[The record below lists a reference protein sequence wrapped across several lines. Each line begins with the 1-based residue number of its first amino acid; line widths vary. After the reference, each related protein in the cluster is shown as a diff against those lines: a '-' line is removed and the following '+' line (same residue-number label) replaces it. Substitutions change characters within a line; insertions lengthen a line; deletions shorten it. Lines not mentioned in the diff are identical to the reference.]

1 MELRRLDTRYLRSF
15 LRTAD
20 LRSISRAAESL
31 GIAQPS
37 LSQQLLRLEDEVG
50 FQLFNRT
57 PRGVTVTEA
66 GRIFQEHARHILRSV
81 DQALEDVQGVNAT
94 ASGQA
99 IIALPYSINRL
110 IGVELVEAVINH
122 APNTSVRLVEAT
134 TGQIRGWLDDGRIDL
149 GVLHDL
155 GPIRHLSVRRLASEE
170 LHLIGPAGR
179 FGTGSDIPL
188 SELKDFPL
196 ITVGPQHG
204 LRKLLDHEAQRQGF
218 TYRVAHEIDAVGT
231 IARLVANGHGY
242 TILSKPAVRDEL
254 ADGRLSF
261 ARLGNGALRRTLSL
275 VRNPAQVVTHASA
288 RVEDLT
294 IKVMASLIGKGV
306 WEADPEA
313 ALGSPGKN

>member
-1 MELRRLDTRYLRSF
+1 MDTRYLRSF

-57 PRGVTVTEA
+57 ARGVTVTEA
-66 GRIFQEHARHILRSV
+66 GRIFQEHARHILRSI
-81 DQALEDVQGVNAT
+81 DQALEDVQAVNAA

-110 IGVELVEAVINH
+110 LGVQLVEAVIDH
-122 APNTSVRLVEAT
+122 APNTEVRLVEAT
-134 TGQIRGWLDDGRIDL
+134 TGQIRGWLNDGRIDL
-149 GVLHDL
+149 GILYDL
-155 GPIRHLSVRRLASEE
+155 GPIRHLSARRLATEE
-170 LHLIGPAGR
+170 MYLIGPAGR
-179 FGTGSDIPL
+179 FGEGPANVTLAELSDY
-188 SELKDFPL
+188 PL
-196 ITVGPQHG
+196 ITLGPQHG
-204 LRKLLDHEAQRQGF
+204 LRKFLDIEAQRHAF
-218 TYRVAHEIDAVGT
+218 TCRVKHEIDAVAT
-231 IARLVANGHGY
+231 IAELVANGHGY

-261 ARLGNGALRRTLSL
+261 ARIGNGEIRRTLSL

-294 IKVMASLIGKGV
+294 VKIMASLIAKGI
-306 WEADPEA
+306 WEAEPEA
-313 ALGSPGKN
+313 ALR

>member
-1 MELRRLDTRYLRSF
+1 MDTRHLRSF

-57 PRGVTVTEA
+57 ARGVTVTEA
-66 GRIFQEHARHILRSV
+66 GRIFQEHARHILRSI
-81 DQALEDVQGVNAT
+81 DQALEDVQATNAA

-110 IGVELVEAVINH
+110 LGVELVEAVIQH
-122 APNTSVRLVEAT
+122 APNTEVRLVEAT

-149 GVLHDL
+149 GILHDL
-155 GPIRHLSVRRLASEE
+155 GPIRHLSTRRLASEE
-170 LHLIGPAGR
+170 MFLIGPAGR
-179 FGTGSDIPL
+179 FPIGQDGPPTVALSDL
-188 SELKDFPL
+188 HDYPL
-196 ITVGPQHG
+196 ITLGPQHG
-204 LRKLLDHEAQRQGF
+204 LRKFLDGEAQRHGF
-218 TYRVAHEIDAVGT
+218 GYRVKHEIDSVAT
-231 IARLVANGHGY
+231 IAELVANGHGY

-254 ADGRLSF
+254 FDGRLSF
-261 ARLGNGALRRTLSL
+261 ARLGNGELRRTLSL

-288 RVEDLT
+288 RIEDLT
-294 IKVMASLIGKGV
+294 VKIMASLIAKGA
-306 WEADPEA
+306 WEAEPEA
-313 ALGSPGKN
+313 SLR

>member
-1 MELRRLDTRYLRSF
+1 MDTRYLRSF

-99 IIALPYSINRL
+99 IIALPYSVNRL
-110 IGVELVEAVINH
+110 IGVELVEAVIKH
-122 APNTSVRLVEAT
+122 APNTSARLVEAS
-134 TGQIRGWLDDGRIDL
+134 TGQIRGWLDEGRIDL
-149 GVLHDL
+149 GVLYDF
-155 GPIRHLSVRRLASEE
+155 GPIRHLSARGLASEE
-170 LHLIGPAGR
+170 MYLVGPAGR
-179 FGTGSDIPL
+179 FGTSNEDAPDIPL
-188 SELKDFPL
+188 SGLKDFPL
-196 ITVGPQHG
+196 ITFGQPHG
-204 LRKLLDHEAQRQGF
+204 LRKLIDQEAQRQGF
-218 TYRVAHEIDAVGT
+218 TYRVTQEIDAVGT

-242 TILSKPAVRDEL
+242 SILSKPAVSDEL
-254 ADGRLSF
+254 AEGKLSF
-261 ARLGNGALRRTLSL
+261 ARLGGGALRRTLCL

-313 ALGSPGKN
+313 ALGQA

>member
-1 MELRRLDTRYLRSF
+1 MDTRYLRSF

-66 GRIFQEHARHILRSV
+66 GRIFQEHARHILRSI
-81 DQALEDVQGVNAT
+81 DQALEDVQAVNAA

-110 IGVELVEAVINH
+110 LGVELVEAVINH
-122 APNTSVRLVEAT
+122 APNTEVRLVEAT

-149 GVLHDL
+149 GILYDF
-155 GPIRHLSVRRLASEE
+155 GPIRHLSARRLASEE
-170 LHLIGPAGR
+170 MYLIGPAGC
-179 FGTGSDIPL
+179 FGSDTGSAPRIAAA
-188 SELKDFPL
+188 ELIDYPL
-196 ITVGPQHG
+196 ITLGAQHG
-204 LRKLLDHEAQRQGF
+204 LRKFLDIEAQRGGF
-218 TYRVAHEIDAVGT
+218 AYHVKHEIDAVAT
-231 IARLVANGHGY
+231 IAELVANGHGY
-242 TILSKPAVRDEL
+242 TILAKPAVRDEL
-254 ADGRLSF
+254 FDGRLSF
-261 ARLGNGALRRTLSL
+261 ARIGSGELRRTLSL

-294 IKVMASLIGKGV
+294 VKIMASLIAKGV
-306 WEADPEA
+306 WEAEPEA
-313 ALGSPGKN
+313 SLR